1 MAVRPILFPI
11 LEPQSPSIGWFYLVR
26 KRGLTYFEA
35 LILENGRSCAP
46 SYISLS
52 RSHAFYVQESKKERE
67 GRESE
72 RKREDEVHFYQHR
85 A

>member
-1 MAVRPILFPI
+1 MVDRVPLHI
-11 LEPQSPSIGWFYLVR
+11 
-26 KRGLTYFEA
+26 
-35 LILENGRSCAP
+35 
-46 SYISLS
+46 YISLS